1 MDTGASI
8 SLAIDTFLAGVAVAW
23 IFYRRG
29 YRERRPTYIVTGN
42 RVVAEDPRR
51 GIEVTFRGEKVPVVS
66 RTLVAVWNDGRETI
80 RRTDVPEGAP
90 LTISIDGANRILEA
104 RVAATTRP
112 EIGFRTHLDPLCV
125 VLCFDH
131 LDHKDG
137 ATIEILHRGPNP
149 YSASLTGDVMGTQ
162 GRLAKIESPL
172 WDDPAGPRATF
183 FVAGSASL
191 YASLEAV
198 GGDLFLA
205 AGALVTALLFVEL
218 GYMYRMNDRRRL
230 PNALWRDV
238 PGGLPFALART
249 SRRHYR

>member
-1 MDTGASI
+1 MDTRTSI
-8 SLAIDTFLAGVAVAW
+8 FLAIVTFLAGVAVTW
-23 IFYRRG
+23 VFYRRG
-29 YRERRPTYIVTGN
+29 YRERRPSYIVTGN

-112 EIGFRTHLDPLCV
+112 EIGFRTHLDPPDV

-137 ATIEILHRGPNP
+137 ATIEILHTGPNP
-149 YSASLTGDVMGTQ
+149 YNASLTGDVIGTQ
-162 GRLAKIESPL
+162 GQLAKIESPL
-172 WDDPAGPRATF
+172 WDDPAGPRAAF
-183 FVAGSASL
+183 SVAGSAL
-191 YASLEAV
+191 LFASLAV
-198 GGDLFLA
+198 IGGELFLA
-205 AGALVTALLFVEL
+205 AGALSIALLFVEL

-238 PGGLPFALART
+238 PGGLPFILGRT